1 MAKAAKKTNGTER
14 SATDQAYDGIIELV
28 LHHALRPGE
37 KTSLNTLAERLDI
50 GRTPVKEAVTRL
62 QAEGLLS
69 VSGRSGTMI
78 NIIDLKQAEDLFA
91 LRKVLEDFAAEEAVK
106 KASDEQ
112 IATVKRLVQ
121 EMGRYSLGE
130 RVSLQ
135 STANF
140 LRSNTQFHAHIVAAS
155 HNELLLRVYKQV
167 QMQMQIATYVVWHD
181 YNPKAAARRQAEH
194 EEIANAL
201 IRRDG
206 KKLKAALRAHAQA
219 AEKIILA
226 KLKDRQH
233 PPPSEG
239 R

>member
-1 MAKAAKKTNGTER
+1 MAKAAKRLGEPER

-37 KTSLNTLAERLDI
+37 RTSLNLLAERLDI

-69 VSGRSGTMI
+69 VTGRSGTMV
-78 NIIDLKQAEDLFA
+78 NIVDLKQAEDLFA

-106 KASDEQ
+106 KATDEQ
-112 IATVKRLVQ
+112 IAIVKRLAQ
-121 EMGRYSLGE
+121 EMRRYSFGE
-130 RVSLQ
+130 REGLQ

-140 LRSNTQFHAHIVAAS
+140 LRSNTQFHGHIVAAS
-155 HNELLLRVYKQV
+155 GNELLLRVYTQV
-167 QMQMQIATYVVWHD
+167 QMQMQIVTYVAWHD
-181 YNPKAAARRQAEH
+181 YDPKAAKRRQAEH
-194 EEIANAL
+194 EEIADAL
-201 IRRDG
+201 VRRDG
-206 KKLKAALRAHAQA
+206 RNLKAALRAHAQA

-226 KLKDRQH
+226 KLSATRRTL
-233 PPPSEG
+233 SG